1 MQFLRHR
8 SNSQHLLVMIFWQ
21 ILVVLTLGV
30 SHIPGEIKITGIG
43 IVASILGPNKVEK
56 RTGLAVNRGK

>member
-1 MQFLRHR
+1 
-8 SNSQHLLVMIFWQ
+8 MIFWQ